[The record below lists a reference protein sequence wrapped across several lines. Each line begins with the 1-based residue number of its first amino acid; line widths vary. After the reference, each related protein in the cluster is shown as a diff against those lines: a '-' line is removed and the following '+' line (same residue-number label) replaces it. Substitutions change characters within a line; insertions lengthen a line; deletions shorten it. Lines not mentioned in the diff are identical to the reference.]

1 MIDRDRLESLGRRE
15 LDATVKGLPLADG
28 DTVAARDVAARGWN
42 VLAGDL
48 DLPAM
53 IIKEAPMASNIAL
66 MAEFCRQHSVSLAP
80 HGKTSMAPQLF
91 ARQLDAGA
99 WAITAATVRQCRTYR
114 AFGVSRVLLA
124 NELVDPL
131 GLQWLAEEMRTDPD
145 VEIYFFVD
153 SIDGVDLADAILG
166 EAPVGRPVNV
176 LIELGYDGGRCGCRS
191 IDEALEL
198 AVRVNDSAHLSLCG
212 VAGFEGLIPG
222 PDLSTVLEKSTA
234 YLGRIHSLVD
244 ELDAQRLLPAGEEI
258 IVSAGGSSY
267 FDLVADVLGPQ
278 AFDRAVRTVVRSGC
292 YITHDVE
299 MFELT
304 SPLGAR
310 AEASTPRLEPAFEL
324 WATVLSR
331 PEPGLAIVGF
341 GKRDAPY
348 DYGLPSPVRVVP
360 RGGAGTRDLSGSFN
374 VTGLNDQHAF
384 VRIPADDPLAV
395 GDVVV
400 SGISHPC
407 GAFDKWQYIPV
418 VDESYDVVDGIFTFF

>member
-360 RGGAGTRDLSGSFN
+360 QGTAGTRDLSGSFN